1 MNHTSQKYNNNAW
14 MMLDTIS
21 FAQKQRLAYIDFCL
35 LFKGAIYRQ
44 DLMKRFQ
51 VGLSAGTR
59 DFNLYKELSP
69 KNLEY
74 DSCEKRYFQTSSFK
88 PLFEH
93 DAQKTLVKLANNI
106 SDGFDAI
113 GDIHFPVETP
123 SSLNVPDIFIVAML
137 VQAILNGKAV
147 SVIYTS
153 LSSGSGARELV
164 PHSIVDNG
172 LRWHVRAF
180 DRKSNSFRDFVLTR
194 ISKVTI
200 KYSSEE
206 YEKSHADTEWQRLI
220 PLQLVPHPKNIQFST
235 AIEMDYGM
243 ENSQLILKV
252 RAAMAGYLLRRWNV
266 DCTDKGTLIGA
277 EYQLWLQNRFTLRD
291 VDNLAIAPGY
301 VPDEKRPN

>member
-1 MNHTSQKYNNNAW
+1 
-14 MMLDTIS
+14 MLEQLG

-44 DLMKRFQ
+44 DLISRFE
-51 VGLSAGTR
+51 VGLSAGSR
-59 DFNLYKELSP
+59 DFNIYKELAP
-69 KNLEY
+69 KNMRY
-74 DSCEKRYFQTSSFK
+74 HSIEKRYVQTEQFQ
-88 PLFEH
+88 PVFEH
-93 DAQKTLVKLANNI
+93 DATRTLVKMANNI
-106 SDGFDAI
+106 SDGFDGI
-113 GDIHFPVETP
+113 GDVHYPVESP
-123 SSLNVPDIFIVAML
+123 SNLNVPNIFIVARL
-137 VQAILNGKAV
+137 VQAILNKKAV

-180 DRKSNSFRDFVLTR
+180 DRKSQSFRDFVLTR

-200 KYSSEE
+200 KEAGKE
-206 YEKSHADTEWQRLI
+206 DEQALADQEWQRLI
-220 PLQLVPHPKNIQFST
+220 PLQLVPHPKNVKYVT

-243 ENSQLILKV
+243 ENSQLLINV

-266 DCTDKGTLIGA
+266 DCTERGVLEGA
-277 EYQLWLQNRFTLRD
+277 EYQLWLQNRFTLNK

-301 VPDEKRPN
+301 LN

>member
-1 MNHTSQKYNNNAW
+1 
-14 MMLDTIS
+14 MLDILG

-44 DLMKRFQ
+44 DLISRFE
-51 VGLSAGTR
+51 VGLSAGSR
-59 DFNLYKELSP
+59 DFNIYKELAP
-69 KNLEY
+69 KNMRY
-74 DSCEKRYFQTSSFK
+74 HSIEKRYVQTEQFQ
-88 PLFEH
+88 PVFEH
-93 DAQKTLVKLANNI
+93 DATRTLVKMANDI
-106 SDGFDAI
+106 SDGFDGI
-113 GDIHFPVETP
+113 GDVHYPVESP
-123 SSLNVPDIFIVAML
+123 SNLNVPNIFIVARL
-137 VQAILNGKAV
+137 VQAILNKKAV

-180 DRKSNSFRDFVLTR
+180 DRKSQSFRDFVLTR

-200 KYSSEE
+200 KEAGKEDEQAS
-206 YEKSHADTEWQRLI
+206 ADQEWQRLI
-220 PLQLVPHPKNIQFST
+220 PLQLVPHPKNVKYAT

-243 ENSQLILKV
+243 ENSQLLISV

-266 DCTDKGTLIGA
+266 DCTERGVLEGA
-277 EYQLWLQNRFTLRD
+277 EYQLWLQNRFTLNK

-301 VPDEKRPN
+301 LN